1 MNYDL
6 NLKTLKLAML
16 NKGYS
21 MNRLSEKSGL
31 SKSVVSK
38 TVKRGSTTRQETIY
52 KMANALGLKASE
64 LIVMNE
70 EE

>member
-6 NLKTLKLAML
+6 DLKVLKLAML

-21 MNRLSEKSGL
+21 MNKLAEMSDLGK
-31 SKSVVSK
+31 VTVSRV
-38 TVKRGSTTRQETIY
+38 VKRGSTNRQETIF
-52 KMANALGLKASE
+52 KMAKALDLKAE
-64 LIVMNE
+64 DLIISE

>member
-6 NLKTLKLAML
+6 NLKVLKLAML

-21 MNRLSEKSGL
+21 MNKLADMSGL
-31 SKSVVSK
+31 GKVTVSK
-38 TVKRGSTTRQETIY
+38 VIKRGSTTRQETIY
-52 KMANALGLKASE
+52 KMAKALDLKAE
-64 LIVMNE
+64 DLIISE